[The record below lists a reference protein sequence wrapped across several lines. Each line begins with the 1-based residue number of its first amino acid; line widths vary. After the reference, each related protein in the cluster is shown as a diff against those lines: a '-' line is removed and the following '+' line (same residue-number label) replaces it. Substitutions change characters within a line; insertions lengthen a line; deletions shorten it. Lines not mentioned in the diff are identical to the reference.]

1 MPKYAKYALKLRI
14 FSINFVIILY
24 MFGKMQA

>member
-14 FSINFVIILY
+14 FSINFVILY
-24 MFGKMQA
+24 MFDKMQA